1 VIELFMPARKLS
13 TLGAVS
19 SSAATHA
26 VGSIR
31 HGRKRESLK
40 AKVARADAISTC
52 LARAYP
58 ELQVP
63 LDYGT
68 TFQLLVAVILSAQ
81 CTDVAVNKV
90 TPELFRRFPTPS
102 RLAEAPLAE
111 IESII
116 RTLGLFRAKARSLK
130 LCARQIIEEFNGA
143 VPASI
148 EELTTLAG
156 VGRKTANV
164 ILGHAFDSPGIIVDT
179 HCKRV
184 SRRLGLTR
192 REDPVQIEKDLNRLL
207 PAAQWTAFSHR
218 LIIHGRR
225 ICHARKPNCNV
236 CVIQQFCPSKHL
248 SSQPPTPRT
257 QAHNGPNLR

>member
-1 VIELFMPARKLS
+1 MLARKLS
-13 TLGAVS
+13 TSGAVS
-19 SSAATHA
+19 NLPASHPVSST
-26 VGSIR
+26 R

-40 AKVARADAISTC
+40 AKIARANAISNC

-81 CTDVAVNKV
+81 CTDLAVNKV

-116 RTLGLFRAKARSLK
+116 RALGLFRAKARSLK
-130 LCARQIIEEFNGA
+130 ACARQLSERFNGE
-143 VPASI
+143 VPATM
-148 EELTTLAG
+148 EELTTLPG

-192 REDPVQIEKDLNRLL
+192 SEDPVQVERDLNQLL

-225 ICHARKPNCNV
+225 ICHARKPNCQA
-236 CVIQQFCPSKHL
+236 CIIQQLCPSREL
-248 SSQPPTPRT
+248 NSRSPTAEI
-257 QAHNGPNLR
+257 QVHSGPDQR

>member
-1 VIELFMPARKLS
+1 MLARKLS
-13 TLGAVS
+13 TSGPVSNSPASHPVS
-19 SSAATHA
+19 ST
-26 VGSIR
+26 R

-40 AKVARADAISTC
+40 AKIARANAISNS

-81 CTDVAVNKV
+81 CTDLAVNKV
-90 TPELFRRFPTPS
+90 TPELFRRFPTPG
-102 RLAEAPLAE
+102 RLADASLTE

-130 LCARQIIEEFNGA
+130 ACARQLVERFNGE
-143 VPASI
+143 VPATMD
-148 EELTTLAG
+148 ELTTLPG

-164 ILGHAFDSPGIIVDT
+164 ILGHAFSLPGIIVDT
-179 HCKRV
+179 HCKRL

-192 REDPVQIEKDLNRLL
+192 SEDPVQIERDLSKLL
-207 PAAQWTAFSHR
+207 PAEQWTGFSHR

-225 ICHARKPNCNV
+225 ICHARKPDCKA
-236 CVIQQFCPSKHL
+236 CVIQQLCPSRDL
-248 SSQPPTPRT
+248 NSRSPAPRT
-257 QAHNGPNLR
+257 QAHNGQDQG

>member
-1 VIELFMPARKLS
+1 MPARKLLTS
-13 TLGAVS
+13 SVVS
-19 SSAATHA
+19 NPAASHA
-26 VGSIR
+26 IGSIR
-31 HGRKRESLK
+31 QGRKGESLK
-40 AKVARADAISTC
+40 AKIARANAISSC

-81 CTDVAVNKV
+81 CTDLAVNKV

-102 RLAEAPLAE
+102 RLADAPLTE
-111 IESII
+111 IETII
-116 RTLGLFRAKARSLK
+116 RALGLFRAKARSLK
-130 LCARQIIEEFNGA
+130 ACARQLIEQFNGE
-143 VPASI
+143 VPATM
-148 EELTTLAG
+148 EELTTLPG

-192 REDPVQIEKDLNRLL
+192 SEDPVHIERDLNRLL

-225 ICHARKPNCNV
+225 ICHARKANCQA
-236 CVIQQFCPSKHL
+236 CMIQQLCPSREL
-248 SSQPPTPRT
+248 NSRSPTPKI
-257 QAHNGPNLR
+257 QVHSGPDQR

>member
-1 VIELFMPARKLS
+1 MLARKLS
-13 TLGAVS
+13 TSGAVS
-19 SSAATHA
+19 NSPASHPVSST
-26 VGSIR
+26 R

-40 AKVARADAISTC
+40 AKIARANAISNC

-63 LDYGT
+63 LDYRT

-81 CTDVAVNKV
+81 CTDLAVNKV

-102 RLAEAPLAE
+102 RLAEAPLAQ

-116 RTLGLFRAKARSLK
+116 RALGLFRAKARSLK
-130 LCARQIIEEFNGA
+130 ACARQLIERFNGE
-143 VPASI
+143 VPATM
-148 EELTTLAG
+148 EELTTLPG

-192 REDPVQIEKDLNRLL
+192 SEDPVQVERDLNRLL
-207 PAAQWTAFSHR
+207 PSAQWTAFSHR

-225 ICHARKPNCNV
+225 MCHARKPNCQA
-236 CVIQQFCPSKHL
+236 CIIRQLCPSREL
-248 SSQPPTPRT
+248 SSRSPTPRI
-257 QAHNGPNLR
+257 QAHSGPDLR

>member
-1 VIELFMPARKLS
+1 MRGRKYLTAGAVINSAVAH
-13 TLGAVS
+13 AVS
-19 SSAATHA
+19 S
-26 VGSIR
+26 IQ

-40 AKVARADAISTC
+40 AKIARANEISTC

-81 CTDVAVNKV
+81 CTDLAVNKV
-90 TPELFRRFPTPS
+90 TPELFRRFPTPKQ
-102 RLAEAPLAE
+102 LAEAPLTE
-111 IESII
+111 VENII

-130 LCARQIIEEFNGA
+130 ACARQLMEQFNGE
-143 VPASI
+143 VPSTMD
-148 EELTTLAG
+148 ELTTLAG

-164 ILGHAFDSPGIIVDT
+164 ILGHAFDLPGIIVDT

-192 REDPVQIEKDLNRLL
+192 SEDPVQVERDLNGLL

-225 ICHARKPNCNV
+225 ICHARKPDCKA
-236 CVIQQFCPSKHL
+236 CVIQQLCPSRAQF
-248 SSQPPTPRT
+248 SAVNSENSG
-257 QAHNGPNLR
+257 A

>member
-1 VIELFMPARKLS
+1 MRARKLS
-13 TLGAVS
+13 TSGAVS
-19 SSAATHA
+19 SSGACHP

-31 HGRKRESLK
+31 QVRKREGLE
-40 AKVARADAISTC
+40 AKIARADAISSC

-81 CTDVAVNKV
+81 CTDLAVNKV

-116 RTLGLFRAKARSLK
+116 RALGLFRAKAKSLK
-130 LCARQIIEEFNGA
+130 ACARQLIEQFKGE
-143 VPASI
+143 VPATM

-164 ILGHAFDSPGIIVDT
+164 ILGHAFDLPGIIVDT

-192 REDPVQIEKDLNRLL
+192 SEDPVQVERDLN
-207 PAAQWTAFSHR
+207 
-218 LIIHGRR
+218 
-225 ICHARKPNCNV
+225 
-236 CVIQQFCPSKHL
+236 
-248 SSQPPTPRT
+248 
-257 QAHNGPNLR
+257 

>member
-1 VIELFMPARKLS
+1 MLARKLS
-13 TLGAVS
+13 TSGAAGNSLASHPVS
-19 SSAATHA
+19 ST
-26 VGSIR
+26 R
-31 HGRKRESLK
+31 HGRKRENLK
-40 AKVARADAISTC
+40 AKIARANAISNC

-81 CTDVAVNKV
+81 CTDLAVNKV

-102 RLAEAPLAE
+102 RLADGPLAE

-116 RTLGLFRAKARSLK
+116 RSLGLFRAKARSLK
-130 LCARQIIEEFNGA
+130 ACARQLIEQFNGE
-143 VPASI
+143 VPSTM
-148 EELTTLAG
+148 EELTTLTG

-164 ILGHAFDSPGIIVDT
+164 ILGHAFNSPGIIVDT

-192 REDPVQIEKDLNRLL
+192 SEDPVQIERDLNRLL
-207 PAAQWTAFSHR
+207 PSAQWTAFSHR

-225 ICHARKPNCNV
+225 ICHARKPDCKA
-236 CVIQQFCPSKHL
+236 CVIQQLCPSRAQFAVIN
-248 SSQPPTPRT
+248 SENSG
-257 QAHNGPNLR
+257 A

>member
-1 VIELFMPARKLS
+1 MLARKLS
-13 TLGAVS
+13 TSGAVS
-19 SSAATHA
+19 NSPASHPVSST
-26 VGSIR
+26 R

-40 AKVARADAISTC
+40 AKIARANAISNC

-81 CTDVAVNKV
+81 CTDRAVNKV

-116 RTLGLFRAKARSLK
+116 RALGLFRAKAKSLK
-130 LCARQIIEEFNGA
+130 ACARQLIERFNGE
-143 VPASI
+143 VPATM
-148 EELTTLAG
+148 EELTTLPG

-192 REDPVQIEKDLNRLL
+192 SEDPIHIEKDLNRLL
-207 PAAQWTAFSHR
+207 PATQWTAFSHR

-225 ICHARKPNCNV
+225 MCHARKPDCQA
-236 CVIQQFCPSKHL
+236 CMIQQLCPSREL
-248 SSQPPTPRT
+248 NSRSPTPKI
-257 QAHNGPNLR
+257 QVHSGPDQR